1 MIFNNRVAHLKSIM
15 AKKVTT
21 GEKVAVGAGIAALA
35 AFAAAGYFL
44 YGKDGAKNRKK
55 VKGWMLKAKGEVLE
69 GVEKLKDVSEEQY
82 AAIINKVGDK
92 YKAVKNIDPAEVEA
106 MMKEL
111 HGHWKS
117 IKKTI
122 SPAPKKKV
130 AKKTKVAAK

>member
-1 MIFNNRVAHLKSIM
+1 MSK
-15 AKKVTT
+15 TT
-21 GEKVAVGAGIAALA
+21 DGVKVAIGAGVAALA

-69 GVEKLKDVSEEQY
+69 GVEKMKDVSEEQY
-82 AAIINKVGDK
+82 AMIVDKVGAK

-106 MMKEL
+106 MVKEL
-111 HGHWKS
+111 HGHWKN
-117 IKKTI
+117 IKKSI

-130 AKKTKVAAK
+130 AKKEKKAE